1 MSGTPGTSSCSKLSR
16 FCSISG
22 VAMYEPVAFPPG
34 RFRLSTKPALTGS
47 PVTNTIGIVEVACF
61 AATAEGGPPVAHEYV
76 HTPLHKFGSERSVLS
91 PAVAAM
97 RRRDFIK
104 VIAGSAATALP
115 LAAHAQ
121 QAARPVIGFL
131 SARSPDDTGPVLQ
144 AFLKGL
150 GEAGFFDGQNV
161 TIEYRW
167 ARGEY
172 GRLPGFAAEFVQR
185 RVNVLVATGGA
196 TSAVA
201 AKQATS
207 TIPIVFVTGDPVKD
221 GLVASLNRPGGNATG
236 SYVSTP
242 EMEQKRLSLLHELVP
257 GVPLIGALVNPN
269 SPDAARQLPEL
280 EEAARIIGRRLVV
293 AKASNDDELNA
304 AFALLLRQGIGALL
318 VAADPYFDTRRDRI
332 IAFAAQN
339 RLPNVYHFREY
350 AFAGGLVSYAPS
362 ITEAYRQ
369 AGNYTGRV
377 LKGEKPADLPVLQPT
392 RFDFV
397 INLKTAKTLG
407 LAVPF
412 GLLNA
417 ADEVI
422 E

>member
-1 MSGTPGTSSCSKLSR
+1 M
-16 FCSISG
+16 
-22 VAMYEPVAFPPG
+22 
-34 RFRLSTKPALTGS
+34 
-47 PVTNTIGIVEVACF
+47 
-61 AATAEGGPPVAHEYV
+61 
-76 HTPLHKFGSERSVLS
+76 
-91 PAVAAM
+91 
-97 RRRDFIK
+97 
-104 VIAGSAATALP
+104 
-115 LAAHAQ
+115 
-121 QAARPVIGFL
+121 

-172 GRLPGFAAEFVQR
+172 GRLPALAAEFVQR
-185 RVNVLVATGGA
+185 RVNVLVATGGT

-236 SYVSTP
+236 SYVVTN
-242 EMEQKRLSLLHELVP
+242 EMEQKRLGLLHELTP
-257 GVPLIGALVNPN
+257 GIPLIGALLNPN
-269 SPDAARQLPEL
+269 WPDAARQLPEL
-280 EEAARIIGRRLVV
+280 EQAARTIGRRLSV
-293 AKASNDDELNA
+293 AKASNDEELNA
-304 AFALLLRQGIGALL
+304 AFAVLLKQGIGALL
-318 VAADPYFDTRRDRI
+318 VAADAYFDTRRDRI

-339 RLPNVYHFREY
+339 RLPAVYHFREY
-350 AFAGGLVSYAPS
+350 AFAGGLVSYGPS
-362 ITEAYRQ
+362 ITDAYRQ
-369 AGNYTGRV
+369 AGNYTGRI
-377 LKGEKPADLPVLQPT
+377 LKGEKPADLPVVQT
-392 RFDFV
+392 TKFDFV
-397 INLKTAKTLG
+397 VNMKTAKALG
-407 LAVPF
+407 FTVPF

>member
-1 MSGTPGTSSCSKLSR
+1 M
-16 FCSISG
+16 
-22 VAMYEPVAFPPG
+22 
-34 RFRLSTKPALTGS
+34 
-47 PVTNTIGIVEVACF
+47 
-61 AATAEGGPPVAHEYV
+61 
-76 HTPLHKFGSERSVLS
+76 
-91 PAVAAM
+91 
-97 RRRDFIK
+97 
-104 VIAGSAATALP
+104 
-115 LAAHAQ
+115 
-121 QAARPVIGFL
+121 IGFL

-172 GRLPGFAAEFVQR
+172 GRLAAFAAEFVQR
-185 RVNVLVATGGA
+185 RVNVLVATGGEA
-196 TSAVA
+196 SAVA

-207 TIPIVFVTGDPVKD
+207 TIPIAFVTGDPVKA
-221 GLVASLNRPGGNATG
+221 GLVASFNRPGGNATG
-236 SYVSTP
+236 SYVATT
-242 EMEQKRLSLLHELVP
+242 EMEQKRLSLLHELTP
-257 GVPLIGALVNPN
+257 GVPLIGALLNPN
-269 SPDAARQLPEL
+269 WPDAARQLQEL
-280 EEAARIIGRRLVV
+280 EQAARTIGRRLFV
-293 AKASNDDELNA
+293 AKASDDEELNA

-339 RLPNVYHFREY
+339 RLPAVYHFREY

-362 ITEAYRQ
+362 ITDAYRQ

-392 RFDFV
+392 KFDFV